1 MSTSN
6 TEKKQTSLQK
16 IKSKYILQKILE
28 HFPIKYK
35 LNIIKYSKKTQD
47 RCGININDY
56 IDYSNKN
63 FPFEIVILPHQNKY
77 GRFVNINNG
86 EENNYKIY
94 FNNNLKPYERNFIFI
109 YENYIKKIRILISS
123 KITSFKYLFLD
134 CPVLKEVLIKK
145 MYNYTITDMSC
156 MFAYCKNLEAVY
168 FDSAKTENVTDMSN
182 MFYNCFNLVHVD
194 LSRINTTKVTFM
206 KGMFYN
212 CKSLRA
218 LFIDNFDISNT
229 RNFNSMF
236 QYCKNLDIITI
247 NGLHFKDK
255 LGFTYKNMFYG
266 CKPQLLDC
274 RNEKINI
281 IWYSYL
287 NSDLIIQNA
296 IWNDDCI
303 LKDRLENNK

>member
-1 MSTSN
+1 MSTSK
-6 TEKKQTSLQK
+6 TEKKTNSLQK
-16 IKSKYILQKILE
+16 IKSKYILQQIFN
-28 HFPIKYK
+28 HFSIKYK
-35 LNIIKYSKKTQD
+35 LFIIKYNKKTQD

-63 FPFEIVILPHQNKY
+63 FPFEIVILRHQKY
-77 GRFVNINNG
+77 SGKIVNINNG
-86 EENNYKIY
+86 QENNYKIY
-94 FNNNLKPYERNFIFI
+94 FNNNPKPYERNYIFE
-109 YENYIKKIRILISS
+109 YEKYIKKIRILIRSN
-123 KITSFKYLFLD
+123 ITSFKYLFLD

-145 MYNYTITDMSC
+145 MYNNNITDMSC
-156 MFAYCKNLEAVY
+156 MFAYCKNLEAIY
-168 FDSAKTENVTDMSN
+168 FDSANTENVTDMSN

-212 CKSLRA
+212 CISLRV

-247 NGLHFKDK
+247 NGLHFKNKFD
-255 LGFTYKNMFYG
+255 FTYNNMFYG

-274 RNEKINI
+274 RYEKINI

-287 NSDLIIQNA
+287 NLDLICRSA
-296 IWNDDCI
+296 IWNDNDI
-303 LKDRLENNK
+303 LRERLENIL